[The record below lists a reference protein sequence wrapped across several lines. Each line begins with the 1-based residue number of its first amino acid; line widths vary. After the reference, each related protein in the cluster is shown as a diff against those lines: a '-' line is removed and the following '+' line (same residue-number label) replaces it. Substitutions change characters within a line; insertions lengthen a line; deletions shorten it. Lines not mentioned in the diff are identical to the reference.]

1 MAAAEKPL
9 STGVIFGTSGLGGIM
24 GWVCVHPFNT
34 LAVRMN
40 LATMGANAGP
50 QLSFA
55 EFSSK
60 LIKNEGFMSL
70 YNGLGAGCLRQVFYA
85 TSRYGLFEK
94 FRDVCAQ
101 YRKTDFAQRF
111 ATASVAG
118 GCAAVISCP
127 VEVCLV
133 RMSND
138 ASLPV
143 EQQRGY
149 KSVFDAVVRIA
160 KEDGLSAF
168 YRGVQPFAMR
178 AMLVGG
184 TQVATYDQFKMTY
197 AGFGITGLAN
207 QFCSSMSAG
216 ERWPSRAT
224 RHAPRTRT
232 RTRHARAR
240 RRTRARTRANTR
252 DTSLACT
259 FARSP
264 RRPDL
269 LDRDDALRDCEE
281 PDGLP
286 EDGPRHEGD
295 AVPRHLPDHRQ
306 GRGGR
311 RRALPLVGLPALLRP
326 LRGAHGDHVHLR
338 RPDPL
343 SLPQDLH
350 EGQVRRRRADGSG
363 PRPGHR
369 ATSCLAEQTAVS
381 CFTSDSSSIVLRI
394 SVCRPHTSLSLC
406 TPGVSAI
413 HKIHVLAYIYDCCR
427 R

>member
-1 MAAAEKPL
+1 MAAAAENPL
-9 STGVIFGTSGLGGIM
+9 STGVIFGTSGLGGSS
-24 GWVCVHPFNT
+24 GWMCVHPFNT

-40 LATMGANAGP
+40 LASMGANAGP

-55 EFSSK
+55 QFSSK
-60 LIKNEGFMSL
+60 LIKTEGFASL

-127 VEVCLV
+127 IEVCLV

-149 KSVFDAVVRIA
+149 KNVFDAIMRIA
-160 KEDGLSAF
+160 KEDGFGAF

-197 AGFGITGLAN
+197 ADFGISGIAN

-216 ERWPSRAT
+216 LIYSIVTMPFETAKNRMAFQKLDPITKEMPYRG
-224 RHAPRTRT
+224 
-232 RTRHARAR
+232 
-240 RRTRARTRANTR
+240 
-252 DTSLACT
+252 T
-259 FARSP
+259 FQTIGKIA
-264 RRPDL
+264 
-269 LDRDDALRDCEE
+269 AA
-281 PDGLP
+281 DG
-286 EDGPRHEGD
+286 
-295 AVPRHLPDHRQ
+295 V
-306 GRGGR
+306 
-311 RRALPLVGLPALLRP
+311 
-326 LRGAHGDHVHLR
+326 
-338 RPDPL
+338 L
-343 SLPQDLH
+343 SLWWGFLPYY
-350 EGQVRRRRADGSG
+350 GRCG
-363 PRPGHR
+363 GHTVTMFIFVDQIR
-369 ATSCLAEQTAVS
+369 TAYRKN
-381 CFTSDSSSIVLRI
+381 FMTD
-394 SVCRPHTSLSLC
+394 
-406 TPGVSAI
+406 
-413 HKIHVLAYIYDCCR
+413 K
-427 R
+427 

>member
-9 STGVIFGTSGLGGIM
+9 STGVIFGTSGLGGIA
-24 GWVCVHPFNT
+24 GWMCVHPFNT

-55 EFSSK
+55 QFASK
-60 LIKNEGFMSL
+60 LIKTEGFASL

-127 VEVCLV
+127 IEVCLV

-138 ASLPV
+138 ASLPL

-149 KSVFDAVVRIA
+149 KNVIDAIIRIA
-160 KEDGLSAF
+160 KEDGFGAF
-168 YRGVQPFAMR
+168 YQGVQPFAMR

-197 AGFGITGLAN
+197 AGFGISGIAN

-216 ERWPSRAT
+216 LIYSIVTMPFETAKNRMAFQKLDPITKEMPYRG
-224 RHAPRTRT
+224 
-232 RTRHARAR
+232 
-240 RRTRARTRANTR
+240 
-252 DTSLACT
+252 T
-259 FARSP
+259 FQTIGKIA
-264 RRPDL
+264 
-269 LDRDDALRDCEE
+269 AA
-281 PDGLP
+281 DG
-286 EDGPRHEGD
+286 
-295 AVPRHLPDHRQ
+295 V
-306 GRGGR
+306 
-311 RRALPLVGLPALLRP
+311 
-326 LRGAHGDHVHLR
+326 
-338 RPDPL
+338 L
-343 SLPQDLH
+343 SLWWGFLPYYGRCGGHTVTMFIFVDQI
-350 EGQVRRRRADGSG
+350 RTAYRKNFMAD
-363 PRPGHR
+363 
-369 ATSCLAEQTAVS
+369 
-381 CFTSDSSSIVLRI
+381 
-394 SVCRPHTSLSLC
+394 
-406 TPGVSAI
+406 
-413 HKIHVLAYIYDCCR
+413 K
-427 R
+427 